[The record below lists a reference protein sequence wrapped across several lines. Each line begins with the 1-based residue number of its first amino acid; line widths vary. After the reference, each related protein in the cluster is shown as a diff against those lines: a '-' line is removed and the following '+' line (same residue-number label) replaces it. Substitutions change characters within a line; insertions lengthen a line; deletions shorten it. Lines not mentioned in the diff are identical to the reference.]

1 MPHDIRTQVLSA
13 IDAAIAS
20 VGATKAE
27 QGRYAAPLKH
37 ARAIIEEIPPYR
49 PCRLCLDFV
58 PPNGKTGSHSV
69 TFQEFCMQWKA
80 PIPPEWMDVGC
91 DNWLDDIPF

>member
-1 MPHDIRTQVLSA
+1 MPHDIRSQVLSA

-49 PCRLCLDFV
+49 PCRLCADHIA
-58 PPNGKTGSHSV
+58 PGYCAEWKTD
-69 TFQEFCMQWKA
+69 
-80 PIPPEWMDVGC
+80 IPPEWLEVGC
-91 DNWLDDIPF
+91 DKWFDVPF